1 MRSII
6 TGVAGFIGS
15 HLAEKLLELGHEVVG
30 VDKFLDN
37 YARDFKDSNLS
48 QFVNHPSF
56 KFINDDL
63 VNIDLRQLLI
73 QTDYVFHLAAQPG
86 VRSSW
91 GDEFSHYSHNNILA
105 TQVLLEA
112 CKQVKVRKFVY
123 A

>member
-48 QFVNHPSF
+48 PFVNHPSF

-63 VNIDLRQLLI
+63 VNI
-73 QTDYVFHLAAQPG
+73 Y
-86 VRSSW
+86 
-91 GDEFSHYSHNNILA
+91 
-105 TQVLLEA
+105 
-112 CKQVKVRKFVY
+112 
-123 A
+123 